1 MTPANSAI
9 VHGYIGLLQDLDDAG
24 AFEPNELDEFGM
36 LPLSW
41 AVIENRF
48 ELVRALV
55 ELGADVNSA
64 DKFGY
69 TPTLYAATVDHGDT
83 QILEFLIDKGADVT
97 VKSKEGY
104 TAASNARKFGYP
116 DILRILEAAE

>member
-1 MTPANSAI
+1 M
-9 VHGYIGLLQDLDDAG
+9 
-24 AFEPNELDEFGM
+24 
-36 LPLSW
+36 
-41 AVIENRF
+41 IENRL

-55 ELGADVNSA
+55 DLGADVNSA
-64 DKFGY
+64 DEFGY

-83 QILEFLIDKGADVT
+83 QISEFLIDKGADVT

-116 DILRILEAAE
+116 DILRILEAAESAVVSDPCALVV